1 MKKMC
6 DKCGKTFDPMISDN
20 QSFDY
25 ELTIIKPSGRIV
37 LELCPKCKNSLH
49 HWFWYEEDK

>member
-6 DKCGKTFDPMISDN
+6 DKCGKTFDSMVSDN
-20 QSFDY
+20 QTFDY
-25 ELTIIKPSGRIV
+25 KLIFVKVGGNTEIT
-37 LELCPKCKNSLH
+37 LCPKCKNSLH